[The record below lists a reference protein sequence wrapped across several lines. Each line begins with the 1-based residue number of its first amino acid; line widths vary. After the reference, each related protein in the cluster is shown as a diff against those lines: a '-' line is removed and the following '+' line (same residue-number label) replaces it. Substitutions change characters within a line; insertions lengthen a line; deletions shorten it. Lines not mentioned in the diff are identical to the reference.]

1 MMRGLMNFLTGALM
15 GAVVG
20 ATLALLLTPESGN
33 DLRGQIRDR
42 AQSVQDE
49 MRRAAHDR
57 RAELEEQLAA
67 MRAPRS

>member
-1 MMRGLMNFLTGALM
+1 MNFLTGALV
-15 GAVVG
+15 GAFVG
-20 ATLALLLTPESGN
+20 ATLALLLTPESGD

-42 AQSVQDE
+42 AQSIQEE
-49 MRRAAHDR
+49 MRRAAADR